1 MRVRPS
7 EDIGRLA
14 NEHLKRGRLRGDP
27 ILTRRLFGLLDLG
40 VENEADLASYLLFDG
55 PFCRRLIEMGRADAQ
70 ARRDDLL
77 DFFREAAAERD
88 APDQAED
95 LGPSDG
101 ESLPPM
107 D

>member
-1 MRVRPS
+1 
-7 EDIGRLA
+7 
-14 NEHLKRGRLRGDP
+14 
-27 ILTRRLFGLLDLG
+27 
-40 VENEADLASYLLFDG
+40 
-55 PFCRRLIEMGRADAQ
+55 MGRADAQ